1 MCESAIPFGLLF
13 AENEIA
19 LAEQPLATYDEDQDV
34 SVVEENGERVPLV
47 SVADP
52 RMGTE
57 TFTEAAG
64 EHTDRTS
71 QACMPHWWLSTDTET
86 KAQDDLTLGGLEPRL
101 LMALA
106 TETETRIPDEATD

>member
-13 AENEIA
+13 AENEIT
-19 LAEQPLATYDEDQDV
+19 LAEQPVATYDEDQDV

-52 RMGTE
+52 RMSTE
-57 TFTEAAG
+57 TVTEAAG
-64 EHTDRTS
+64 EPTDRRS
-71 QACMPHWWLSTDTET
+71 QACIPHWGLSTDTET

-101 LMALA
+101 VMALA
-106 TETETRIPDEATD
+106 TETETRIAGEETD

>member
-13 AENEIA
+13 AENEIT
-19 LAEQPLATYDEDQDV
+19 LDEQPLATYDEDQDV

-64 EHTDRTS
+64 EPTDRTS
-71 QACMPHWWLSTDTET
+71 QACIPHWWLTTDTET
-86 KAQDDLTLGGLEPRL
+86 KAGDDLTLGSLEPTL

-106 TETETRIPDEATD
+106 TETQTRIAGEETD